1 MKRRCRTQLSGIA
14 GDIRMNFDLN
24 FMFAAMWESI
34 KYTPVTLLLAFVPFG
49 AGVVLG
55 TLIALAR
62 LFKVK
67 LLSRVL
73 QIYVVV
79 VKGIPIVLQILM
91 AYYVVVQTFDGV
103 ADKLHWVIRSKDI
116 NLIYIA
122 LLALLIFAGASLSE
136 AIRGALISVDQGQ
149 YEAAYSVGM
158 GRAATMRRIILP
170 QALPVAIPSL
180 CSGLIGLVKASSLV
194 FMISVTDLMNA
205 ALIPANTNYK
215 YLEAY
220 VAAAIV
226 YWMLNILIEKIFYA
240 LEKRLSVYRG
250 ERAL

>member
-1 MKRRCRTQLSGIA
+1 MST
-14 GDIRMNFDLN
+14 NFDLN
-24 FMFAAMWESI
+24 FMFIAMKESI

-49 AGVVLG
+49 AGIVLG
-55 TLIALAR
+55 TFIALAR
-62 LFKVK
+62 LYNVKV
-67 LLSRVL
+67 LGRLL

-79 VKGIPIVLQILM
+79 IKGIPVVLQILM
-91 AYYVVVQTFDGV
+91 AYYVVIQAFDGV
-103 ADKLHWVIRSKDI
+103 AEKLHWALRSKDI
-116 NLIYIA
+116 HLIYIA
-122 LLALLIFAGASLSE
+122 LLALLFFGTASISE
-136 AIRGALISVDQGQ
+136 AMRGALTSVDKGQ

-158 GRAATMRRIILP
+158 TRSMTIRRIILP
-170 QALPVAIPSL
+170 QALPVAVPAL
-180 CSGLIGLVKASSLV
+180 CSSLIGLVKGSSLV

-226 YWMLNILIEKIFYA
+226 YWVINIIIEKLFYI
-240 LEKRLSVYRG
+240 LEKRFSVYRG